1 MKNFLTIPV
10 FLLISTFI
18 FTQRIASKKFE
29 SVATEISISTDGLD
43 DFVLEN
49 ATSNFIEVYLY
60 AENAAEKHIILEE
73 TATLVN
79 LQFNIPFLQT
89 KENVFRKFI
98 TKRLQRASAV
108 IKVPK
113 NIKVAIFGDN
123 INITSK
129 NFDGNLRIFIEKGIV
144 KLNTIQQNVTLKM
157 YAGNVYGEALNANVN
172 LISNI
177 GKIKIDDHYFQKK
190 YTKKNGLSSQKIKI
204 TTIKGNIFFTSQ

>member
-144 KLNTIQQNVTLKM
+144 KLSRIQQNVTLK
-157 YAGNVYGEALNANVN
+157 
-172 LISNI
+172 
-177 GKIKIDDHYFQKK
+177 
-190 YTKKNGLSSQKIKI
+190 
-204 TTIKGNIFFTSQ
+204 